1 MPTMVGATVYSAY
14 KYRELFEPGDFAVIA
29 IGFVFSFIFAMI
41 AVRALL
47 KFIGN
52 HSYAAFAWYR
62 IVFGLLILATWQL
75 GMIDW
80 STAAS

>member
-1 MPTMVGATVYSAY
+1 MVGAAVYSGY
-14 KYRELFEPGDFAVIA
+14 KYRELFQPGDFMVFA
-29 IGFVFSFIFAMI
+29 IGFVTSFIFAML

-62 IVFGLLILATWQL
+62 IAFGIIILATWQF
-75 GMIDW
+75 GVIDW
-80 STAAS
+80 STAAG